1 MKGNPKNK
9 KLSKNFTGAYTYFP
23 ILWSRGSWRVLMWQT
38 YTAVKFIFKEDPPG
52 VSS

>member
-1 MKGNPKNK
+1 MLKTKSYQKTSLELIHIFLFSDLGD
-9 KLSKNFTGAYTYFP
+9 
-23 ILWSRGSWRVLMWQT
+23 SWRVLMWQT